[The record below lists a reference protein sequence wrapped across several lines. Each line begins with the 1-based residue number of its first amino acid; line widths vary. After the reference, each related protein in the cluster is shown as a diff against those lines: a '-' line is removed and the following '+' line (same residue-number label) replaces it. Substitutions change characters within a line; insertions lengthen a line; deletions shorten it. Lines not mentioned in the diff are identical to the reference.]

1 MTAERALGRSGLKA
15 PPMMLGGNVFGWT
28 ANRDATFAVLD
39 AYVAGG
45 GRLIDTADMYSSW
58 IPGLQG
64 GESETLIGEW
74 IASRQSRDKLMIA
87 TKVGRAA
94 GDLGGL
100 SRRAIMAG
108 IDGSLRRLQTDYVDI
123 YFAHLDDMG
132 TPLEET
138 VEAFGALVKAGKV
151 RALGASH
158 YDAARLAEARAMTDA
173 AGIARYDLLQPLYNL
188 MARPAFEGPLQDYC
202 VTHDIAVTPFWALAS
217 GFLSGKY
224 RSEADLAG
232 HARAEEVRP
241 YLTPLGMG
249 VLAALDQV
257 AAETGTNC
265 AQVALAWLNSRPAIL
280 APIVSATNARQVADL
295 LAAMRLSLTPAQIA
309 LLDAASDQSAI

>member
-1 MTAERALGRSGLKA
+1 MTAERALGKSGLKA

-28 ANRDATFAVLD
+28 ADRDATFAVLD

-58 IPGLQG
+58 IPGLKG

-74 IASRQSRDKLMIA
+74 IAARKSRDRLMIA

-94 GDLGGL
+94 GELGGL
-100 SRRAIMAG
+100 SRHAIING
-108 IDGSLRRLQTDYVDI
+108 IEGSLRRLQTDYVDV
-123 YFAHLDDMG
+123 YFAHLDDAD
-132 TPLEET
+132 TPLQET
-138 VEAFGALVKAGKV
+138 VEVFGELVKAGKV

-158 YDAARLAEARAMTDA
+158 YTAARLNEARAITDA

-188 MARPAFEGPLQDYC
+188 MSRPAFEGELQDYC
-202 VTHDIAVTPFWALAS
+202 VANDIAVTPFWALAS
-217 GFLSGKY
+217 GFLTGKY

-241 YLTPLGMG
+241 YLTPLGMR
-249 VLAALDQV
+249 VLSALDQV
-257 AAETGTNC
+257 AADTGTNC
-265 AQVALAWLNSRPAIL
+265 AQVALAWINSRPSIL
-280 APIVSATNARQVADL
+280 APVASATNVKQVEDL
-295 LAAMRLSLTPAQIA
+295 LAAMHLQLNPTQIA
-309 LLDAASDQSAI
+309 LLDAASDQ